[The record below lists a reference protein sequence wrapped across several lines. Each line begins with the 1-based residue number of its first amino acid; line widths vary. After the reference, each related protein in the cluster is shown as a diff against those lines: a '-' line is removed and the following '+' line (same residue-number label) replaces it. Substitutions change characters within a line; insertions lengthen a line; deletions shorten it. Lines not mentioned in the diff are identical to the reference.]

1 MLAGGSC
8 EITSL
13 SQHAC
18 LRGRR
23 GLGYLIDND
32 YELYNGEFEET
43 EAGPAGP
50 KMTAGS
56 PANLVDTKA
65 SMQESAGA
73 LSTSIAN
80 QGRVFLRKL
89 RIMHIVRSV
98 V

>member
-1 MLAGGSC
+1 M
-8 EITSL
+8 
-13 SQHAC
+13 
-18 LRGRR
+18 
-23 GLGYLIDND
+23 LIDKD
-32 YELYNGEFEET
+32 DELYNGEVEET
-43 EAGPAGP
+43 GP

-80 QGRVFLRKL
+80 QRPVFLRKL
-89 RIMHIVRSV
+89 RIMHVVRSV